1 MYEIKNATVLRAIQQ
16 YSRTFRM
23 KLAFEG
29 GRTIY
34 GESIGETSIEHIMS
48 EDDGIPIGQVIS
60 KRAEITLYT
69 DIPIRKGDVFSLH
82 IYLMELSGNSLSPL
96 YGMTHEELSEFTNE
110 EISSLIADHI
120 ALRGEY
126 IPMGEFIAAKVTRN
140 GREVKVI
147 AYDRLYSDKPF
158 KTKINGSV
166 GSSRLID
173 IILNEMGI
181 TRRIVPEAGAIIS
194 SDDEIVYDCNGEII
208 IAADEYEFEISE
220 IPKGATCRELLG
232 YIAAISGRNGILDRS
247 GAYTT
252 IFISNEKDAIDINK
266 IDSPGLAESDV
277 KIAGIRCNVGED
289 VLEAGNPE
297 DSYGVEID
305 CPFMTAERLSEIW
318 QELSQFTW
326 RPAEIYERVADPRR
340 ELGDIILM
348 GDHIVPITSL
358 IYHFD
363 GGLSADLSACG
374 QIEN

>member
-1 MYEIKNATVLRAIQQ
+1 MYEIKNTTVLRAVQQ

-23 KLAFEG
+23 KLVFENE
-29 GRTIY
+29 RTIY
-34 GESIGETSIEHIMS
+34 GDHIGETVIEHIMS

-60 KRAEITLYT
+60 KRVEITLYS
-69 DIPIRKGDVFSLH
+69 DVPIRKGDGFSLY
-82 IYLMELSGNSLSPL
+82 IYLMNLSGNPLSPL

-110 EISSLIADHI
+110 EISSLSTDRI

-126 IPMGEFIAAKVTRN
+126 ISMGEFIVAKVTRN

-158 KTKINGSV
+158 KRRINGSV
-166 GSSRLID
+166 GSSQLID
-173 IILNEMGI
+173 IILKEMGI

-252 IFISNEKDAIDINK
+252 IFISNERDAIDVNK
-266 IDSPGLAESDV
+266 IDSPSLAESNV
-277 KIAGIRCNVGED
+277 KIAGIRCNSGET
-289 VLEAGNPE
+289 VLEVGNPD

-305 CPFMTAERLSEIW
+305 CPFMTSERLSEIW

-340 ELGDIILM
+340 ELGDIILI
-348 GDHIVPITSL
+348 GDYIIPITSL

-363 GGLSADLSACG
+363 GGLAADLSACG